1 MVSGDSLTISHTLES
16 VAGKGKAIVFIKY
29 EPESLGKEPWTQCMV
44 TEVSAGIV
52 DYIQLLLNEIYM
64 PLLSNPH
71 VQEGWGDVV
80 SKELG
85 ERLHGFIANV
95 GIAVGQTKGETCLP
109 LPPPEI
115 LQGQAEKKNIISLLE
130 GAIITWTKQIKNVL
144 KLDPET
150 PLKRGKSY
158 SHLATYF

>member
-1 MVSGDSLTISHTLES
+1 MVSGDGLTITHTLDRLS
-16 VAGKGKAIVFIKY
+16 GKGKAVVFIKY
-29 EPESLGKEPWTQCMV
+29 EAEALGKEPWSTCMV
-44 TEVSAGIV
+44 SEVPAGVV

-64 PLLSNPH
+64 PLLNNPH

-95 GIAVGQTKGETCLP
+95 GIAVGQTKGQTCLP
-109 LPPPEI
+109 LPPAQI
-115 LQGQAEKKNIISLLE
+115 LEGQAEKKNVISLLE

-150 PLKRGKSY
+150 PLKRGSV
-158 SHLATYF
+158 FV